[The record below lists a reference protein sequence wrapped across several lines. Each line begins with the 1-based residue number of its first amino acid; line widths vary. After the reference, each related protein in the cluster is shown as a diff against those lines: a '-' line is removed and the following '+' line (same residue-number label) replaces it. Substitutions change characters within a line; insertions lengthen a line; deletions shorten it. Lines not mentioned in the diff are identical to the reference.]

1 MELLSWVTHAHT
13 RTYLNTY
20 MITHMNE
27 QFDMF
32 ISRLSYLEPL
42 CIDIGIM
49 WNEWSFTICM
59 HLMST
64 NSVKVWPM
72 EQALRQAKVLTVKA
86 RRIVLKSSRLI
97 KKKSLT

>member
-1 MELLSWVTHAHT
+1 M
-13 RTYLNTY
+13 N
-20 MITHMNE
+20 THMNE

-49 WNEWSFTICM
+49 WNEWSFTIFM

-64 NSVKVWPM
+64 NSIKAWPM
-72 EQALRQAKVLTVKA
+72 EQALRKAKALIVNA
-86 RRIVLKSSRLI
+86 RRIVFKSSRLI
-97 KKKSLT
+97 KKKKSST